1 MARTADHTN
10 YFKQVTYI
18 KDGIEFQEINM
29 VSNIAEITRCEDCDY
44 HTTTQ
49 NGFLICKKSHNTSG
63 GKWFCADG
71 ESNGQTDKTE

>member
-1 MARTADHTN
+1 MIQINLPMPKTANRADF
-10 YFKQVTYI
+10 YFL
-18 KDGIEFQEINM
+18 
-29 VSNIAEITRCEDCDY
+29 
-44 HTTTQ
+44 Q